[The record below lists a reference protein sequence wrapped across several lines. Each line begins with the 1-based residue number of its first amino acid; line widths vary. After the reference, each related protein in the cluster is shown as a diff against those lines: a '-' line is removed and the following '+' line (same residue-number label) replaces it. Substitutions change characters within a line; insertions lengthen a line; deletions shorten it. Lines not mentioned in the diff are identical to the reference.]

1 VTALSADRQVERYEG
16 EIIALTVKAATT
28 IYKGS
33 LVNVDSTGYAVPA
46 ANAASVVFM
55 GVAMEGGTAGQVIR
69 VYRRGIF
76 KFAIPATATVADVG
90 QRVYVADSATVT
102 KTAGNGVYVGRIIQ
116 VDSATS
122 CWVDLEYGAPAT
134 AAAADRSILSIP
146 VKLAAVKAAGDVV
159 TTFTPGFAGTIEK
172 MDFVVTDPATT
183 ADKLATLNLEIG
195 TTDVT
200 GGVVSLTSAS
210 GGATLT
216 LGKVIAGTAI
226 TGNNAFD
233 DSDTISVEAASVT
246 AFAEGEGVLL
256 IVLAHTVEAVA

>member
-1 VTALSADRQVERYEG
+1 MTALSADKSVERYEG

-134 AAAADRSILSIP
+134 GTVADRSILTIP
-146 VKLAAVKAAGDVV
+146 VKLAAVKADGDVV
-159 TTFTPGFAGTIEK
+159 TTFTPGFAGSIK
-172 MDFVVTDPATT
+172 KISFVVTDPATT
-183 ADKLATLNLEIG
+183 ADKAATLNMEIG
-195 TTDVT
+195 TTNLT
-200 GGVVSLTSAS
+200 GGVITLSSAA
-210 GGATLT
+210 GGNALT
-216 LGKVIAGTAI
+216 LGKVVDGTAI
-226 TGNNAFD
+226 TANNAFKD
-233 DSDTISVEAASVT
+233 NDTISVEAASVT
-246 AFAEGEGVLL
+246 AFADGEGALL
-256 IVLAHTVEAVA
+256 IVLGHTVEAIA

>member
-1 VTALSADRQVERYEG
+1 MTALSADRQVERYEG

-33 LVNVDSTGYAVPA
+33 LVNVDSSGYAVPA

-134 AAAADRSILSIP
+134 AAAADRSILTIP
-146 VKLAAVKAAGDVV
+146 VKLANLADGDVV

-183 ADKLATLNLEIG
+183 PDKLATLNLEIG

-200 GGVVSLTSAS
+200 GGVVA
-210 GGATLT
+210 
-216 LGKVIAGTAI
+216 
-226 TGNNAFD
+226 
-233 DSDTISVEAASVT
+233 
-246 AFAEGEGVLL
+246 
-256 IVLAHTVEAVA
+256 

>member
-1 VTALSADRQVERYEG
+1 MTALSADKQVERYEG
-16 EIIALTVKAATT
+16 EIIALTVKAGTT

-33 LVNVDSTGYAVPA
+33 LVNVDDTGYAVPA

-134 AAAADRSILSIP
+134 GTVADRSILSIP
-146 VKLAAVKAAGDVV
+146 VKLANLADGDIV

-172 MDFVVTDPATT
+172 ISFVVTDPATT
-183 ADKLATLNLEIG
+183 ADKAATLNLEIG
-195 TTDVT
+195 TTNLT
-200 GGVVSLTSAS
+200 GGVLSLTSTAC
-210 GGATLT
+210 GT
-216 LGKVIAGTAI
+216 LGKVTDATAI
-226 TGNNAFD
+226 TGNNAFED
-233 DSDTISVEAASVT
+233 TDTISVEAADVT
-246 AFAEGEGVLL
+246 EFVEGEGALL
-256 IVLAHTVEAVA
+256 IVLGHTVEAVA